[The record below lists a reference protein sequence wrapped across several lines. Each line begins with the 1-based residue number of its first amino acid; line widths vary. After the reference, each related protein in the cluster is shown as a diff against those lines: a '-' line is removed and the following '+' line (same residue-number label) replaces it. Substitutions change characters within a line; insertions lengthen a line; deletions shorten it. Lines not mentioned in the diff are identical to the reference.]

1 VIFAL
6 RSEDM
11 IKKIGVFCSASD
23 TIDFVYSEK
32 VRQFGKWMGET
43 GKILVYGG
51 TALGLM
57 EQMAQAVKEAGG
69 YIIGVLPTKLEEN
82 GWGSNLPDQTIHT
95 DNLSE
100 RKDIML
106 RESDVLV
113 ALPGGIGTLDEVFH
127 VIAAATVDYHNKKV
141 IFYNINGF
149 YNKLLNLFDDL
160 KATSFITGL
169 PSNYYK
175 VAHTFDELKSF
186 LI

>member
-1 VIFAL
+1 
-6 RSEDM
+6 
-11 IKKIGVFCSASD
+11 
-23 TIDFVYSEK
+23 
-32 VRQFGKWMGET
+32 
-43 GKILVYGG
+43 
-51 TALGLM
+51 M

-69 YIIGVLPTKLEEN
+69 YIIGVLPAKLEEN
-82 GWGSNLPDQTIHT
+82 GWGSNLSDQTIHT

-100 RKDIML
+100 RKDRML

-149 YNKLLNLFDDL
+149 YNKLLSLLDDL
-160 KATSFITGL
+160 KATHFITGL

-175 VAHTFDELKSF
+175 VAGTFDELKSL